1 MAVLDGLITFYSWHH
16 ALRAEK
22 VLRKS
27 GFHVSLI
34 PVPREI
40 SSNCGTALCF
50 EYHCKPEV
58 IKMLVNY
65 KVRID
70 SIHIYTYEQEHS
82 DQETTDGD
90 FIAPELP
97 TRDLLGQSIQTEAMQ

>member
-27 GFHVSLI
+27 GFRVSLI

-50 EYHCKPEV
+50 EYHCQQEV
-58 IKMLVNY
+58 IKMLVNH

-70 SIHIYTYEQEHS
+70 STHIYTCEQEYS
-82 DQETTDGD
+82 GQGTTGGD
-90 FIAPELP
+90 FVAPELP
-97 TRDLLGQSIQTEAMQ
+97 ARDLLGRSIQTEDMQ